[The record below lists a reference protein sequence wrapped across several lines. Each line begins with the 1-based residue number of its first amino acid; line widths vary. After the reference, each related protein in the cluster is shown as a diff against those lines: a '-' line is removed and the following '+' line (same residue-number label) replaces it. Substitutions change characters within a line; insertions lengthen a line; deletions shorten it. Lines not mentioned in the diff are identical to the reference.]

1 MDVIL
6 LEDVQGLGDAGD
18 VVVVKPGFAR
28 NKLIPDGVALRASK
42 RNLAVAEERKR
53 VSKMR
58 KDRESEAD
66 YNLVDTLSK
75 TEITIEAQVGD
86 DEKMFGSVTAIDIH
100 KALDEKEINIDR
112 HAIELEEPI
121 KSLGI
126 YHVPVKVSAEHT
138 GDLKVYVIK
147 A

>member
-66 YNLVDTLSK
+66 YNLVDKLSK

-100 KALDEKEINIDR
+100 KALDGKKINIDR

>member
-126 YHVPVKVSAEHT
+126 YHVPVKISAEYT

>member
-58 KDRESEAD
+58 KNRESEAD
-66 YNLVDTLSK
+66 YNLVDKLSK

-100 KALDEKEINIDR
+100 KALDGKKINIDR

>member
-42 RNLAVAEERKR
+42 RNLAVAEEQKK

-66 YNLVDTLSK
+66 YNLVDKLSK

-126 YHVPVKVSAEHT
+126 YHVPVKISAEYT

>member
-58 KDRESEAD
+58 KNRESEAD
-66 YNLVDTLSK
+66 YNLVDKLSK

-126 YHVPVKVSAEHT
+126 YHVPVKISADYT

>member
-66 YNLVDTLSK
+66 YNLVDKLSK
-75 TEITIEAQVGD
+75 IEITIEAQVGD

-126 YHVPVKVSAEHT
+126 YHVPVKISAEYT

>member
-66 YNLVDTLSK
+66 YNLVDKLSK

-126 YHVPVKVSAEHT
+126 YHVPVKVSAEYT

>member
-42 RNLAVAEERKR
+42 RNLAVAEERKI

-66 YNLVDTLSK
+66 YNLVDKLSK
-75 TEITIEAQVGD
+75 IEITIEAQVGD

>member
-66 YNLVDTLSK
+66 YNLIDKLSK

-126 YHVPVKVSAEHT
+126 YHVPVKISAEYT

-147 A
+147 V

>member
-66 YNLVDTLSK
+66 YNLIDKLSK

-100 KALDEKEINIDR
+100 KALDEKEMNIDR

-147 A
+147 V

>member
-66 YNLVDTLSK
+66 YNLVDKLSK

-126 YHVPVKVSAEHT
+126 YHVPVKISADYT

>member
-6 LEDVQGLGDAGD
+6 LEDVQGLGAAGD
-18 VVVVKPGFAR
+18 VVAVKPGFAR

-66 YNLVDTLSK
+66 YNLVDKLSK

>member
-66 YNLVDTLSK
+66 YNLVDKLSK

-126 YHVPVKVSAEHT
+126 YHVPVKISAEYT

-147 A
+147 V